1 MTDVATMTDEIM
13 NELIGGQ
20 SNDEVRASIQ
30 EAVSY
35 YDNQRFW
42 FLERDSTFNTVA
54 GQEYYTDTE
63 ITDPLI
69 STLIERDEVLA
80 NINGKLERLKAW
92 PNGTISYV
100 AAPGYRGQPVA
111 FTLYADKLRLYPVPD
126 NVYPVTVRGA
136 FSADAIDYSVDAAT
150 NEWFDK
156 RKGYYLIKA
165 RAAGLCAS
173 GYLRDDPAVA
183 RYEKEEQRQL
193 QRLVVSG
200 NIRRGSGQIVGAL

>member
-42 FLERDSTFNTVA
+42 FLERDSVFSTVI
-54 GQEYYTDTE
+54 GQEYYDDSD

-80 NINGKLERLKAW
+80 TINGVKEPLKAW
-92 PNGTISYV
+92 PDSAISYV
-100 AAPGYRGQPVA
+100 AAPGYRGQPLA

-126 NVYPVTVRGA
+126 GVYEITVRGA
-136 FSADAIDYSVDAAT
+136 FSADAVDYSVDADT

-165 RAAGLCAS
+165 RAAGLCAAI
-173 GYLRDDPAVA
+173 YLRDDPAVA

-200 NIRRGSGQIVGAL
+200 NIRRGSNRIVGAL